1 MKNNYT
7 LGLVLACCMF
17 LSACSKN
24 GPQVPNTELT
34 PNSLRT
40 SSTEPAPTP
49 YREGDLIL
57 GKKLNNPYTLA
68 NMKSAI
74 SRLQGQGLSQ
84 LKAVDLRA
92 SHFYVKFKPADSAQ
106 CEQIGRDKRMTVY
119 PYPLD
124 YEIAVRGNRYHDT
137 SLPKG
142 TITYHYAAVK
152 SDYVF
157 DPKIPYEVI
166 SALYIPEEDASL
178 KSKTSEAYVDQLLN
192 QAYKQTGNFQDTIVA
207 IKASSPQ
214 ASYHPG
220 GKIQVWDTRL
230 QQYIGLEGVDM
241 RARRWFTTHH
251 ARTDFWGNYQMENTF
266 KNPCNYSLWFTQ
278 DDFTVKPH
286 LVDLTAWIDGPKQ
299 KANWNLDI
307 ANGYDRFVSHIFR
320 GAYRYHYGFID
331 GLKRP
336 YGFATPRIWY
346 IGVDDGSGASGNNY
360 AIVPVIRIRRYK
372 DLNIEYGSDEIF
384 STTCHETTH
393 TSHLR
398 QLFGGALD
406 FAFVSGKIRESWAI
420 GVEWWLTKL
429 EYKNTRGVP
438 NYGDWNYSTFVQYPN
453 LYAYQF
459 WNKNISPD
467 ADKYT
472 NLFIDLVDDYNEF
485 NQNFISQPNGTVD
498 DEVKGYKMSVME
510 EFMTIDV
517 NNLDDLK
524 SWLKLSKP
532 NGVTDQQI
540 DLLLSHY

>member
-7 LGLVLACCMF
+7 LGLVLACCMAV
-17 LSACSKN
+17 LACSKN
-24 GPQVPNTELT
+24 EPQAPNTELT

-74 SRLQGQGLSQ
+74 SRLEGQGLSL

-92 SHFYVKFKPADSAQ
+92 SHYYVKFKPADSAQ

-124 YEIAVRGNRYHDT
+124 YEIKQRGNDYHDPN
-137 SLPKG
+137 LPKDKP
-142 TITYHYAAVK
+142 TYLYAAVK
-152 SDYVF
+152 SDFVF
-157 DPKIPYEVI
+157 NSKIDYEI
-166 SALYIPEEDASL
+166 ICPLYIPEEDTSL
-178 KSKTSEAYVDQLLN
+178 KSKTSEAFVDQLLN

-207 IKASSPQ
+207 IKANSPQ

-251 ARTDFWGNYQMENTF
+251 ARTDFWGNYQMEDTF
-266 KNPCNYSLWFTQ
+266 KNPCNYSLWFSQ

-336 YGFATPRIWY
+336 YNIGDGRAWY
-346 IGVDDGSGASGNNY
+346 IGVDNGNGSSGNNY
-360 AIVPVIRIRRYK
+360 IVFKVIRIRRFG
-372 DLNIEYGSDEIF
+372 DNGEYNSDEIF
-384 STTCHETTH
+384 STTCHETAH
-393 TSHLR
+393 TSHSMIMSLGFIDFG
-398 QLFGGALD
+398 LFL
-406 FAFVSGKIRESWAI
+406 KKQMRESWAV

-429 EYKNTRGVP
+429 EYKNTRGIP
-438 NYGDWNYSTFVQYPN
+438 NYGDWNDNTWVQYPN
-453 LYAYQF
+453 YQGF
-459 WNKNISPD
+459 QNWDKQTYPD
-467 ADKYT
+467 YT
-472 NLFIDLVDDYNEF
+472 NIYINFMDDYNE
-485 NQNFISQPNGTVD
+485 NQGIGSVD
-498 DEVKGYKMSVME
+498 DNVKGYSLFWIEDLMLKH
-510 EFMTIDV
+510 IY
-517 NNLDDLK
+517 NLNDLK
-524 SWLKLSKP
+524 QQLKDRPKP
-532 NGVTDQQI
+532 LNVTDVDI
-540 DLLLSHY
+540 DNLISYY

>member
-7 LGLVLACCMF
+7 LGLVLACCMAV
-17 LSACSKN
+17 LACSKN
-24 GPQVPNTELT
+24 EPQAPNTEGT
-34 PNSLRT
+34 PSSLHT

-74 SRLQGQGLSQ
+74 SRLEGQGLSL
-84 LKAVDLRA
+84 LKAVNLRA

-124 YEIAVRGNRYHDT
+124 YEIKQRGNDYHDPN
-137 SLPKG
+137 LPKDKP
-142 TITYHYAAVK
+142 TYLYAAVK
-152 SDYVF
+152 SDFVF
-157 DPKIPYEVI
+157 NSKIDYEI
-166 SALYIPEEDASL
+166 ICPLYIPEEDTSL
-178 KSKTSEAYVDQLLN
+178 KSKTSEAYIDQLLN

-207 IKASSPQ
+207 IKANSPQ
-214 ASYHPG
+214 ASYHPS

-266 KNPCNYSLWFTQ
+266 KNPCNYSLWFSQ

-336 YGFATPRIWY
+336 YNIGDGRAWY
-346 IGVDDGSGASGNNY
+346 IGVDNGNGSSGNNY
-360 AIVPVIRIRRYK
+360 IVFKVIRIRRFG
-372 DLNIEYGSDEIF
+372 DNGEYNSDEIF
-384 STTCHETTH
+384 STTCHETAH
-393 TSHLR
+393 TSHSMIMSLGFIDFG
-398 QLFGGALD
+398 LFL
-406 FAFVSGKIRESWAI
+406 KKQMRESWAV

-429 EYKNTRGVP
+429 EYKNTRGIP
-438 NYGDWNYSTFVQYPN
+438 NYGDWNDNTWVQYPN
-453 LYAYQF
+453 YQGF
-459 WNKNISPD
+459 QNWDKQTYPD
-467 ADKYT
+467 YT
-472 NLFIDLVDDYNEF
+472 NIYINLMDDYNESLGIGSV
-485 NQNFISQPNGTVD
+485 NDN
-498 DEVKGYKMSVME
+498 VKGYSLFWIEDLMLKH
-510 EFMTIDV
+510 IY
-517 NNLDDLK
+517 NLNDLK
-524 SWLKLSKP
+524 QQLKDRPKP
-532 NGVTDQQI
+532 LNVTDVDI
-540 DLLLSHY
+540 DNLISYY

>member
-1 MKNNYT
+1 MKNKYI
-7 LGLVLACCMF
+7 LGLVLACCMAV
-17 LSACSKN
+17 LACSKN
-24 GPQVPNTELT
+24 EPQAPNTELT
-34 PNSLRT
+34 PNTLRT

-74 SRLQGQGLSQ
+74 SRLEGQGLSL

-106 CEQIGRDKRMTVY
+106 YEQLQTDKRMTVY

-124 YEIAVRGNRYHDT
+124 YEIAVRGNRYHDP

-157 DPKIPYEVI
+157 DPKIPYEVL
-166 SALYIPEEDASL
+166 SVLYIPEEDTSL
-178 KSKTSEAYVDQLLN
+178 KSKTSQAYVDQLLN

-207 IKASSPQ
+207 IKAYSPQ

-251 ARTDFWGNYQMENTF
+251 ARTDFWGNYQMEDTF
-266 KNPCNYSLWFTQ
+266 KNPCNYSLWFSQ
-278 DDFTVKPH
+278 EDFVVREH
-286 LVDLTAWIDGPKQ
+286 LVGLTAWIDGPKQ

-307 ANGYDRFVSHIFR
+307 ANGYDRFISHVFR

-336 YGFATPRIWY
+336 YLPVARLKY
-346 IGVDDGSGASGNNY
+346 IAKDDDGDPGNTL
-360 AIVPVIRIRRYK
+360 VPLPIIRICRY
-372 DLNIEYGSDEIF
+372 NGNVEYDSDEIF
-384 STTCHETTH
+384 STTCHETAH
-393 TSHLR
+393 SSHQHR
-398 QLFGGALD
+398 MD
-406 FAFVSGKIRESWAI
+406 FLAISYATVSTWLQESWAV

-429 EYKNTRGVP
+429 EYKNTRGIA
-438 NYGDWNYSTFVQYPN
+438 NYGDHDYFGNDQYPN
-453 LYAYQF
+453 YRGYQY
-459 WNKNISPD
+459 WSLATSN
-467 ADKYT
+467 KYT
-472 NLFIDLVDDYNEF
+472 NIYINLIDDYNEKADF
-485 NQNFISQPNGTVD
+485 QTTD
-498 DEVKGYKMSVME
+498 DDVKGYTLA
-510 EFMTIDV
+510 TIED
-517 NNLDDLK
+517 NMLHQIFTLNSLEK
-524 SWLKLSKP
+524 QMKEHKP
-532 NGVTDQQI
+532 NGVTDELI
-540 DLLLSHY
+540 DKLLTYY